1 MSDEGERALKIKFHS
16 LAKDDFMIHPD
27 VRGEELLHH
36 KKVVI
41 DFMLYPMP
49 HLIKAGF
56 DPVWFGIEVK
66 HFGVAGETGKM
77 SRFIWQSISY
87 VQSKFQVDGK
97 IANPAFVLGY
107 SDVFEVND
115 SKLTRDNTYMHQLI
129 GMLRLAG
136 LAHVGTFRKIKPT
149 KSNLLGG
156 WDISFSSS
164 SYFRRVGDEY
174 TRTKYNIFKENV
186 GNSSG

>member
-1 MSDEGERALKIKFHS
+1 MSDEGEKSLKIQFRQ
-16 LAKDDFMIHPD
+16 LVKDDFLIRPD

-56 DPVWFGIEVK
+56 DPFWFGIEVK
-66 HFGVAGETGKM
+66 HFGIVGETGKM

-87 VQSKFQVDGK
+87 VQSQFQIDGEFVR
-97 IANPAFVLGY
+97 PAFVLGY

-115 SKLTRDNTYMHQLI
+115 KDSKRDNMYIHQLT

-136 LAHVGTFRKIKPT
+136 LAHVGTFHQIKPT
-149 KSNLLGG
+149 KRNLLGG
-156 WDISFSSS
+156 WNIEFSSS
-164 SYFRRVGDEY
+164 SYFRRVDNKY
-174 TRTKYNIFKENV
+174 TRTTYNIFKENV
-186 GNSSG
+186 GNSS